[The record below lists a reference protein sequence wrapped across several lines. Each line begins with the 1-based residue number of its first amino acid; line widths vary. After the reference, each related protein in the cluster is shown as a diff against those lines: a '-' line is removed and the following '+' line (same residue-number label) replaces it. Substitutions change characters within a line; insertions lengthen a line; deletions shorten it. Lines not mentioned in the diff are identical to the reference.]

1 MRAGLARALRIASL
15 GVVIYAIGQG
25 VIEMVGPTLALA
37 GLLTAIGIGA
47 IGAIGVLVVMLG
59 NAGRG

>member
-1 MRAGLARALRIASL
+1 
-15 GVVIYAIGQG
+15 VVIYAIGQG

-47 IGAIGVLVVMLG
+47 IGAIGVLVVMLV